1 MKKKMPTLHLQLS
14 NKDTV
19 AKYEYTINVNSAESV
34 NLAIAVS
41 ALGQRF
47 KFASARKLV
56 STLSTSLWHWPDF
69 NSTLSLPVF
78 GVR

>member
-19 AKYEYTINVNSAESV
+19 AKSEYTINVNSAESV

-47 KFASARKLV
+47 KFGSARKLV
-56 STLSTSLWHWPDF
+56 HTLPTSL
-69 NSTLSLPVF
+69 
-78 GVR
+78 

>member
-1 MKKKMPTLHLQLS
+1 MKKKMPTSHLQLS

-19 AKYEYTINVNSAESV
+19 AKSEYTINVNSAESV

-47 KFASARKLV
+47 KFASARKHCQLHSDTDLISSPRCRDLV
-56 STLSTSLWHWPDF
+56 LE
-69 NSTLSLPVF
+69 
-78 GVR
+78 